1 MNAMDLIT
9 DNRGAD
15 YHKSLE
21 NYSLSAW
28 RKAGGVDGA
37 EPYYEEDTEL
47 HGMCREPV
55 LRVYVDAALFPE
67 WETWKA
73 EAERA
78 KLGVIKGTNPV
89 GGFTYFGG
97 SGHTLSGNPAFIVEE
112 VCGIGMRLWI
122 NVLCPCESE
131 FYRAKH
137 DAAEEAENRS
147 RWAKEHDTAAN
158 SLNCR
163 STQPA
168 PPSIVPRSTS
178 AAAWR
183 SSLTIWGSDDETTS
197 NTFAGDLGILSG

>member
-1 MNAMDLIT
+1 MNAMELIT

-37 EPYYEEDTEL
+37 EPYYEEDAEL
-47 HGMCREPV
+47 HGMRREPV

-67 WETWKA
+67 WEAWKA

-78 KLGVIKGTNPV
+78 KLGVIKGANPV

-97 SGHTLSGNPAFIVEE
+97 SGYTLSGDPAFIVED
-112 VCGIGMRLWI
+112 VRGIGMRLWI

-147 RWAKEHDTAAN
+147 RWAKEHGTAAN
-158 SLNCR
+158 SLNCP
-163 STQPA
+163 QY
-168 PPSIVPRSTS
+168 
-178 AAAWR
+178 AARTTKYCSSLNQR
-183 SSLTIWGSDDETTS
+183 SSMAKQLDQQFDRMG
-197 NTFAGDLGILSG
+197 GGR